1 MYPINDD
8 VLSQRVCLLSNN
20 LIKED
25 KQRQLMRL
33 WKSMGVGV
41 GELMILCRTLAVLGL
56 NEDKKHHLF

>member
-1 MYPINDD
+1 
-8 VLSQRVCLLSNN
+8 
-20 LIKED
+20 
-25 KQRQLMRL
+25 MRL

>member
-1 MYPINDD
+1 MQ
-8 VLSQRVCLLSNN
+8 SQRERVCLLYNN

-33 WKSMGVGV
+33 GESMGVGV

-56 NEDKKHHLF
+56 NEGKKHHLF